1 MEDHLHLQAL
11 ESKSFVPQLR
21 SEISQKSHC
30 PLVLDLTSIEPSMI
44 HGETFQGSSNSLTGQ
59 RVSPGA
65 DLLAEQNVTKE
76 RTISSSKSSASRK
89 RMLDLELPAEE
100 CMDIEDGEQFAR
112 ESPVQGPNILI
123 SELQPRHSSKVNFV
137 NPGDSSISNSSPR
150 GSFLLFDLNEP
161 LQLDEAGYLNSALES
176 VNVHEE
182 ISNMDQDLSGTVQ
195 AECSTMKKEGILNI
209 L

>member
-11 ESKSFVPQLR
+11 ESKSFVSQLR

-30 PLVLDLTSIEPSMI
+30 QMVLDLTSIEPSTLC
-44 HGETFQGSSNSLTGQ
+44 GETFQGSSNSIAGQ
-59 RVSPGA
+59 RVSSGA

-76 RTISSSKSSASRK
+76 RKISSSKSSASRK

-100 CMDIEDGEQFAR
+100 YMDIDDGEQFVR
-112 ESPVQGPNILI
+112 ESSVQGPNIVI
-123 SELQPRHSSKVNFV
+123 SELQPQDSSKVNFA
-137 NPGDSSISNSSPR
+137 NPGDPSISNSSPR

-161 LQLDEAGYLNSALES
+161 IQLDETGYPNSAVES
-176 VNVHEE
+176 VNIHEE
-182 ISNMDQDLSGTVQ
+182 ISNMDQDLSGTVH
-195 AECSTMKKEGILNI
+195 ANCSTLEKEGILNI